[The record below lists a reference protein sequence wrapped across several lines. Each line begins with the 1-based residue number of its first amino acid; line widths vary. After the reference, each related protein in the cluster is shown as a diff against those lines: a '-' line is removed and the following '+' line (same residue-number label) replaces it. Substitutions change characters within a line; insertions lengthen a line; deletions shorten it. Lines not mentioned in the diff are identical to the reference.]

1 MSAVVAVGILISSA
15 TAASGTAPSARSPY
29 RAVAI
34 TTPGSADRVTSKT
47 PRFAGTGEPGANVV
61 VRDTDDTV
69 LCATRVGSGGWSCE
83 SIVEMG
89 DGRTTAIATQTA
101 WGYESR
107 ATVGFTVAF
116 VPEPFFVRWIPT
128 AIGVG
133 IAAMLLLGLVVL
145 MIRRARRRR
154 AAVVTDDRGVPAASE
169 PQPSP
174 RRAARAVGDGR
185 QGADAVGADAAG

>member
-1 MSAVVAVGILISSA
+1 MRTRTRWAARLVSAAVAVGILISSA
-15 TAASGTAPSARSPY
+15 TAASGTAPTARSPY

-34 TTPGSADRVTSKT
+34 TAPGSADRVTSKT

-61 VRDTDDTV
+61 VRDPDDTV
-69 LCATRVGSGGWSCE
+69 LCATRVGSSGWSCE

-116 VPEPFFVRWIPT
+116 VPEPFFE
-128 AIGVG
+128 IG
-133 IAAMLLLGLVVL
+133 
-145 MIRRARRRR
+145 RAH
-154 AAVVTDDRGVPAASE
+154 V
-169 PQPSP
+169 
-174 RRAARAVGDGR
+174 
-185 QGADAVGADAAG
+185 